1 MRIRA
6 SLVPQVANGTAFSVT
21 LRPEPELDA
30 THLAVGRVVEGMDV
44 VRRLAALPRVP
55 NNKNSPFF
63 M

>member
-55 NNKNSPFF
+55 NNKSSPFF